1 MVLFKEKKNK
11 THKVETRVTLDAKH
25 NSKLK
30 QFRVGMKSVKKL
42 RARQKSLQGK
52 YDKLKNRSNCDLTD
66 EELERK
72 LQLRELLTEL
82 SEKIQA
88 LECNAEMNTYL
99 LDTSYL
105 LFSYY
110 NDDEVVKPTKKKK
123 KTLIKKNLSVVDF
136 FTKNVAQ
143 ADVSS
148 PAAASHKVGE
158 ETTKKKAGA
167 KMQSTMLEDVTSNG
181 EEGTSASSSSSGP
194 STRSDGSGSP
204 SVQQKDS
211 LTPASASAPAQSE
224 FKKFT
229 KNEII
234 NNYMCLTDERYINN
248 IEYLNE
254 DIDYCLDCNLEKI
267 YYPSEGIIVCPC
279 CARQEKILL
288 DSDKPSYKEPP
299 REISYFAY
307 KRINHFNE
315 WLAQFQA
322 KESTD
327 IPKSVYDKIKAEIK
341 KESYLNKSNLKIN
354 KIREIL
360 NKINLS
366 KYYEHVPHII
376 NRLSGNPAP
385 IISRETEDKL
395 RMMFKEIQAPWIRF
409 CPNNRSNFLSYS
421 YVLYKFLQL
430 LEFDEYLDYFNLL
443 KSREKLAEADKIW
456 KLICHDL
463 KWQFIKTI
471 WRRGIQRVLLSRH
484 QSVVEAF

>member
-1 MVLFKEKKNK
+1 M
-11 THKVETRVTLDAKH
+11 HKADTRVTLDAKH
-25 NSKLK
+25 SSKIK
-30 QFRVGMKSVKKL
+30 QFKQGMKSLKKL
-42 RARQKSLQGK
+42 KLRKKTLVAKYNKLQNC
-52 YDKLKNRSNCDLTD
+52 KNSTLSDD
-66 EELERK
+66 ELEKAAASRSTTRIGWQHPRAGVTK
-72 LQLRELLTEL
+72 SDEYLLAGYELLTV
-82 SEKIQA
+82 Q
-88 LECNAEMNTYL
+88 L
-99 LDTSYL
+99 LQWWCSQ
-105 LFSYY
+105 
-110 NDDEVVKPTKKKK
+110 NCQKKEK
-123 KTLIKKNLSVVDF
+123 KTLIKKNLSVIDF
-136 FTKNVAQ
+136 FTKSAPTTTVPEPKTNDAVTLE
-143 ADVSS
+143 S
-148 PAAASHKVGE
+148 PKEH
-158 ETTKKKAGA
+158 
-167 KMQSTMLEDVTSNG
+167 
-181 EEGTSASSSSSGP
+181 P
-194 STRSDGSGSP
+194 GSGSL
-204 SVQQKDS
+204 SDTECSDS
-211 LTPASASAPAQSE
+211 SSADVPAATQDGQTAHSCSDSTAAAAATSSGLE
-224 FKKFT
+224 FRKFS

-234 NNYMCLTDERYINN
+234 NNYMCLTDDRYINN
-248 IEYLNE
+248 IDYLNE
-254 DIDYCLDCNLEKI
+254 DVDYCSDCNLEKI
-267 YYPSEGIIVCPC
+267 YYPSEGIIVCPS
-279 CARQEKILL
+279 CAHREKILL

-395 RMMFKEIQAPWIRF
+395 RMMFKEIQAPWIRY

-456 KLICHDL
+456 KLICHEL

-471 WRRGIQRVLLSRH
+471 WCTKQYSYCVTLFCALIGWCLAHSGWYLRKFGHVGKASSR
-484 QSVVEAF
+484 SNA